1 MVKLFVNVN
10 GAARGSPGEA
20 AIGVVLADERGQVVE
35 ECGERVGRA
44 PYNAAGYKAL
54 IEGARRAIAYS
65 PEEVVFFTDNQRVAN
80 QVNGL
85 TPVREPH
92 LQHLLHSVVGLLEQL
107 PSWRVNCVEPD
118 ANRTAHRL
126 VEQAFRERAREE
138 RERHALCQQVEVVL
152 RTLSVD
158 ELRKVLAYVRSVRPV
173 S

>member
-35 ECGERVGRA
+35 ECGQRVGRA
-44 PYNAAGYKAL
+44 THNAAGYKAL
-54 IEGARRAIAYS
+54 MEGARRAIAYT
-65 PEEVVFFTDNQRVAN
+65 PEEAVFFTDNQRVAN

-85 TPVREPH
+85 SPVREPH
-92 LQHLLHSVVGLLEQL
+92 LQHLLQRVASMLDQL

-118 ANRTAHRL
+118 ANRAAHRL
-126 VEQAFRERAREE
+126 VEQAFRERIREE
-138 RERHALCQQVEVVL
+138 RERHVLCQQVEVML

-158 ELRKVLAYVRSVRPV
+158 ELRKVLAYVRSIRPV